1 MAMQFLSKLFSTYI
15 GIDLGTANCLV
26 YVRDQDIVLNEPS
39 VVTRKINTGEV
50 IAVGREAK
58 EMMGKTPVN
67 LETIRPMKEGVIA
80 NFEVTEFMLRSFIQ
94 SAMRN
99 QPWYRRILHPNLLIA
114 VPSGITDV
122 EKRAVEDSARKA
134 GAGDIRL
141 VDEPMAAAVG
151 VGLPVHEP
159 TGCMIVDIGGGT
171 TEVAIVSL
179 GGIVHSKSIRVGGD
193 ALAEAIIQ
201 YIRRNHNVVIAAPT
215 AENIKKEIGSAY
227 PVKDDQVKEIK
238 GWDMVSRGP
247 KIIRITAQEIRTALQ
262 EPVTSIAEAVRS
274 TLEHCPPELLA
285 DLVDRG
291 IMLAG
296 GGALLAGLDK
306 LISEETNLPVFV
318 SDAPLNAVATGAGIM
333 VCEDR
338 IWQ

>member
-1 MAMQFLSKLFSTYI
+1 M
-15 GIDLGTANCLV
+15 
-26 YVRDQDIVLNEPS
+26 
-39 VVTRKINTGEV
+39 
-50 IAVGREAK
+50 
-58 EMMGKTPVN
+58 
-67 LETIRPMKEGVIA
+67 
-80 NFEVTEFMLRSFIQ
+80 
-94 SAMRN
+94 
-99 QPWYRRILHPNLLIA
+99 
-114 VPSGITDV
+114 
-122 EKRAVEDSARKA
+122 
-134 GAGDIRL
+134 
-141 VDEPMAAAVG
+141 
-151 VGLPVHEP
+151 
-159 TGCMIVDIGGGT
+159 
-171 TEVAIVSL
+171 AIVSL

-193 ALAEAIIQ
+193 ALDDAIIQ
-201 YIRRNHNVVIAAPT
+201 YMRRNHNIVIAAPT

-247 KIIRITAQEIRTALQ
+247 KIVRITAQEIRTALQ